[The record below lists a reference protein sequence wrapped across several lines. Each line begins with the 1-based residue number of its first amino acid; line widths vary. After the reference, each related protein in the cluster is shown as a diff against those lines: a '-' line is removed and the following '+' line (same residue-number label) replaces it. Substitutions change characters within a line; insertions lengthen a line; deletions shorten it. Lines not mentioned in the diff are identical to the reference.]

1 MQRETVWLVEDE
13 QGIADT
19 LVYMLQQEGFAVEVF
34 ERGLPVLDKARQ
46 QVPDVMIL
54 DVGLPDISGFELC
67 RQLLALHPALP
78 VLFLT
83 ARSEEVDRLLGLEIG
98 ADDYVAKPFSP
109 REVCARVRTLLR
121 RVKKFSSPSP
131 VIRIG
136 HFELNEPAAQI
147 SWFDTPLT
155 LTRYEFLLLKT
166 LLKSPGRVW
175 SRQQLMDS
183 VWEDAQ
189 DTYDRTVDT
198 HIKTLLAE
206 LARPDLLSGDPT
218 HGQLAQAFNQLQHRP
233 FRANIG
239 GINKVRNEYH
249 VYMTDSQ
256 GKVLFDSANKAVGQD
271 YSRWND
277 VWLTLRGQYG
287 ARSTLQNPA
296 DPESSVMYV
305 AAPIMDG
312 SRLIGVLSVGK
323 PNAAMAPVIK
333 RSERRILW
341 ASAIL
346 LGIALVIGAGMVWW
360 INRSIARL
368 TRYADSVTDNK
379 PVPLPELGSS
389 ELRKLAQ
396 ALESMRV
403 KLEGKNYIEQYVYA
417 LTHELK
423 SPLAAIRGAAEILRE
438 GPPPEVVARFT
449 DNILTQNARM
459 QALVETLLRQAR
471 LENRQEVVLTVVD
484 VAALFRRV
492 SEARTVQLA
501 EKNITLHVMPTEVNV
516 AAEPAL
522 LEQALGNLLD
532 NAIDFTP
539 ESGRI
544 TLSAEVD
551 QEHVALKVLDTGSG
565 IPDYALSR
573 IFERFYSLPRAN
585 GQKSSGLGL
594 AFVSEVA
601 RLFNG
606 EVTLRNVQEGG
617 VLASLRLHRHFT

>member
-1 MQRETVWLVEDE
+1 MRI
-13 QGIADT
+13 G
-19 LVYMLQQEGFAVEVF
+19 M
-34 ERGLPVLDKARQ
+34 R
-46 QVPDVMIL
+46 
-54 DVGLPDISGFELC
+54 
-67 RQLLALHPALP
+67 LLLGYFYWWRWRPGSFW
-78 VLFLT
+78 LFLSKKLNR
-83 ARSEEVDRLLGLEIG
+83 ACEEQPRDVNRHRNVAGG
-98 ADDYVAKPFSP
+98 AGA
-109 REVCARVRTLLR
+109 
-121 RVKKFSSPSP
+121 
-131 VIRIG
+131 
-136 HFELNEPAAQI
+136 
-147 SWFDTPLT
+147 
-155 LTRYEFLLLKT
+155 
-166 LLKSPGRVW
+166 
-175 SRQQLMDS
+175 SRFAL
-183 VWEDAQ
+183 W
-189 DTYDRTVDT
+189 
-198 HIKTLLAE
+198 
-206 LARPDLLSGDPT
+206 DPT

-249 VYMTDSQ
+249 VYMTDAQ

-379 PVPLPELGSS
+379 PVPLPDLGSS

-471 LENRQEVVLTVVD
+471 LENRQEVVLTAVD

-501 EKNITLHVMPTEVNV
+501 EKTSLCMLCLLRLTLLLNRRYWSRRWGIYWITPSIL
-516 AAEPAL
+516 
-522 LEQALGNLLD
+522 
-532 NAIDFTP
+532 
-539 ESGRI
+539 
-544 TLSAEVD
+544 
-551 QEHVALKVLDTGSG
+551 
-565 IPDYALSR
+565 
-573 IFERFYSLPRAN
+573 LPRA
-585 GQKSSGLGL
+585 
-594 AFVSEVA
+594 VA
-601 RLFNG
+601 
-606 EVTLRNVQEGG
+606 
-617 VLASLRLHRHFT
+617 